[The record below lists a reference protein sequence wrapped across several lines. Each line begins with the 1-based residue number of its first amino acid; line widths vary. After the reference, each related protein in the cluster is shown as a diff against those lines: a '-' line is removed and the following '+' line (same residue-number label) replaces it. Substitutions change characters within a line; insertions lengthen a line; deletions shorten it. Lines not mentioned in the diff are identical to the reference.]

1 MTVKAML
8 AVTLPG
14 MAAANAVAVM
24 AAVAAAPEASAVIV
38 RKVAQRAE
46 ATSAVNVVPI
56 NEALSRAANSAM
68 INEANNVLKAKS
80 HVSRAHRASRVNRA
94 KAVARSV
101 HAVNAVSEATSR
113 AHLLM
118 PPSKTSHWPTRP
130 PWLQPWVAGQ
140 QTRARKPRAV
150 SVAIAV
156 AAMTAVVSRAQ
167 SHAATHKM
175 RRVKIANYSVTRLLS
190 KPSAWTSMHLLK
202 AAQPAIRPIHNVR
215 RVSHASAAVVTVT
228 AAIAANALTILS
240 AVKTALKLLLLLR
253 IRYQMR
259 LQTSKI
265 LHRQLL
271 SL

>member
-24 AAVAAAPEASAVIV
+24 AAVAAALEVSAVIV

-46 ATSAVNVVPI
+46 QRVEATSAVNVVLI

-68 INEANNVLKAKS
+68 IYEANNVLNNVVKARRRVS
-80 HVSRAHRASRVNRA
+80 HAHRASRVNRVNHA
-94 KAVARSV
+94 RAVARSA

-113 AHLLM
+113 AHRLM

-130 PWLQPWVAGQ
+130 PWLRPWAAGQ

-150 SVAIAV
+150 SVVIAV
-156 AAMTAVVSRAQ
+156 AAVLSHAQ
-167 SHAATHKM
+167 SHAPTLKM
-175 RRVKIANYSVTRLLS
+175 RRVKIANYSVTRRLS

-202 AAQPAIRPIHNVR
+202 AAPPAIRPVHNVR
-215 RVSHASAAVVTVT
+215 RVSHASAAAVTVT
-228 AAIAANALTILS
+228 AAIAANALRVLIS
-240 AVKTALKLLLLLR
+240 VKTALKLLL
-253 IRYQMR
+253 
-259 LQTSKI
+259 
-265 LHRQLL
+265 
-271 SL
+271 